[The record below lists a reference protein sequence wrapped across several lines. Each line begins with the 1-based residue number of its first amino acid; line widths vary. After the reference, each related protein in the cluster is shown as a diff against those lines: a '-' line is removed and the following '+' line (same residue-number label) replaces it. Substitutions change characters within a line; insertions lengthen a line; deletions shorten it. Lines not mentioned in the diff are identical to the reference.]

1 MITIKKILVPT
12 DLSTVSVP
20 AIGYAGSLAKDHD
33 AEIVLF
39 HVIPPEAMKQHF
51 AGGYAEDLGFP
62 TEIQT
67 SVRREP
73 NVENIYETKKQILLG
88 FLDQKIGGDLRKMVK
103 IRPLVKLGK
112 VVEEIIAAAKE
123 EKCDL
128 IVMTSEGG
136 GLRRLFGGT
145 ITERVVRHA
154 PCPVLSMQLSAEVRT
169 EKDERLQVK
178 LIDRWAA

>member
-12 DLSTVSVP
+12 DLSAVSIP
-20 AIGYAGSLAKDHD
+20 AIGYAGSLARGLD
-33 AEIVLF
+33 AEVVLF
-39 HVIPPEAMKQHF
+39 HAIPMEAMKQHF
-51 AGGYAEDLGFP
+51 GGAYGDSLGLA
-62 TEIQT
+62 TETQT
-67 SVRREP
+67 AARHGPSVES
-73 NVENIYETKKQILLG
+73 IYEAKKQILLG
-88 FLDQKIGGDLRKMVK
+88 FLDQKIGADLRKMVK

-128 IVMTSEGG
+128 IVMTSGG
-136 GLRRLFGGT
+136 ASLRRLFGANV
-145 ITERVVRHA
+145 TERIVRHA

-178 LIDRWAA
+178 LINQWAA